1 MNWYRRAASLGNA
14 KAMNNLGIMHGLGEG
29 VEQDDLQAFAWFA
42 LAAER
47 GDDNAAKNRDLTA
60 KELSQPKLEAAMQR
74 KLELAAELGL

>member
-1 MNWYRRAASLGNA
+1 
-14 KAMNNLGIMHGLGEG
+14 MHGLGEG